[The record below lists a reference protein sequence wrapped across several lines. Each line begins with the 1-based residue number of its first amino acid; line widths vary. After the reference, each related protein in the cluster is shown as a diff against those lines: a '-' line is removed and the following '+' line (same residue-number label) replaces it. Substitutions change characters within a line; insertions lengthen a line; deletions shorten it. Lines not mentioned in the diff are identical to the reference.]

1 MSSLSGTSDGRERAI
16 SCCIRQTPG
25 VPAKVCSGRWLCLL
39 LCNAKLYIV
48 AEACTPSPSPSL
60 RSEFSLKFSATATQ
74 QPPPPSLS
82 PQPWCE
88 PNRID
93 PRPSPPCH
101 RIGGAICSRML
112 ASGKGKMKVNM
123 VFHVAINFSSVGCK
137 WDVSYFICPNA
148 IQLLIATQVPAL

>member
-1 MSSLSGTSDGRERAI
+1 MEWNGPFLVALDKLREFRQKFAVGGGCV
-16 SCCIRQTPG
+16 SCCAMQSCISWRRR
-25 VPAKVCSGRWLCLL
+25 VP
-39 LCNAKLYIV
+39 
-48 AEACTPSPSPSL
+48 PSPSPSL

-148 IQLLIATQVPAL
+148 IQLLIATQVPTL

>member
-1 MSSLSGTSDGRERAI
+1 MEWNGPFLVALDKLREFRQKFAVGGGCV
-16 SCCIRQTPG
+16 SCCAMQSCISSSQ
-25 VPAKVCSGRWLCLL
+25 ACSPL
-39 LCNAKLYIV
+39 
-48 AEACTPSPSPSL
+48 PFSL